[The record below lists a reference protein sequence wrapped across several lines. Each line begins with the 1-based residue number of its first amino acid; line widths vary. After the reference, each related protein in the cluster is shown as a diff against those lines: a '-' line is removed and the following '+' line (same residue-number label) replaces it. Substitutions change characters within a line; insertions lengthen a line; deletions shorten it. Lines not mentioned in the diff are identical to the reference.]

1 MIQPVL
7 LALAF
12 AWPSLGGAQVPVPPL
27 TAHVIDQTNTLTPA
41 QKATLDKTLTAFENE
56 KGSQLAVLI
65 VPTTQPEA
73 IEQFALRVAET
84 WRLGRKKIDDGV
96 ILLIA
101 KNDRAMRIE
110 VGYGLEGALND
121 ATAKRIVSETMTPR
135 FQQQDF
141 AGGIE
146 AGVAQI
152 IQVIQ
157 GEPLPA
163 PKPTQGFETS
173 SLGSIEKF
181 APILFVLAVVL
192 GGVLRAVIGKLPAAL
207 ATGGVVALIAW
218 FLMGGLAIALLA
230 GLAALVATL
239 FGVGL
244 GRAGLG
250 GGYLGGGRSGGFGGG
265 GGGFGGGG
273 ASGRW

>member
-1 MIQPVL
+1 MIQLVL

-12 AWPSLGGAQVPVPPL
+12 AWPGSGGAQVPVPPL